1 MNITFNKRFE
11 LLRREYDLPSDFSFH
26 IDIPDYTQTILNG
39 EILVTEEGITLEPIC
54 KGLYKAR
61 EKWENQS
68 IIEDNLNHFHVDWD
82 TEQPDNKKAFMLGIK
97 TLLLLAGKFEEQDI
111 RGIRFWYHFE
121 TPELTK
127 QWAIAHNLHR
137 SDDEEYYISDRLSFY
152 TRREGEEVISINP
165 EVDSVNA
172 ILIIDI

>member
-1 MNITFNKRFE
+1 MKITFNKRFE
-11 LLRREYDLPSDFSFH
+11 LLLREYDLPGDFSFQ
-26 IDIPDYTQTILNG
+26 IEIPEYTQTILDG
-39 EILVTEEGITLEPIC
+39 KILVTEEGITLEPIS
-54 KGLYKAR
+54 KGLYKAK

-82 TEQPDNKKAFMLGIK
+82 IEPPDNKKAFMLGIK
-97 TLLLLAGKFEEQDI
+97 TLILLAIKFEKQALD
-111 RGIRFWYHFE
+111 GIRFWYHFG

-137 SDDEEYYISDRLSFY
+137 GDDEEYFISDRLSFY
-152 TRREGEEVISINP
+152 TRRAGEEIISINS
-165 EVDSVNA
+165 EEDSFNA